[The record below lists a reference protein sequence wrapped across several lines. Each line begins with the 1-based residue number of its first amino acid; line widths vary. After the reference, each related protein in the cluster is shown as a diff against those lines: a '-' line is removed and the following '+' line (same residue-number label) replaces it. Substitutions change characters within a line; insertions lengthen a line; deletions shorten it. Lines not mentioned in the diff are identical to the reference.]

1 MLIDTLI
8 GRRPIDRF
16 SFFVFPLFVCW
27 GEGGLFLVRCF
38 CSLLFLV
45 CFFRFA
51 VVVFRVVLALRSFCF
66 PFLAFLRFSVCF
78 RFLAVLRVF
87 VVAVFVLSL
96 FVSFRFFVCVS
107 PSFSPPRFFN

>member
-1 MLIDTLI
+1 
-8 GRRPIDRF
+8 
-16 SFFVFPLFVCW
+16 V
-27 GEGGLFLVRCF
+27 LFLVRYF
-38 CSLLFLV
+38 CSLLFLVV

-107 PSFSPPRFFN
+107 PSFSPPAFLIRREG